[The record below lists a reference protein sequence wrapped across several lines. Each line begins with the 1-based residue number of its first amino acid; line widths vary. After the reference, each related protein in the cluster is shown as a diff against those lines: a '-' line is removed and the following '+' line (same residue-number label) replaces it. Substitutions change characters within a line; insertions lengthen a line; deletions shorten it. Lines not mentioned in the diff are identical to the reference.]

1 MLREGACGPCWLQG
15 RSCCS
20 SRMPA
25 TVCCACQLRR
35 RPPTP
40 PALPLYRPAVSAAL
54 PAVLGLV
61 FVAVALLSWSQL
73 QHWRG
78 RSGAG
83 YQAAGAADAAG
94 RDSLRDIE
102 LLSGREGHLGEQL
115 GHRGG
120 ARDERA

>member
-1 MLREGACGPCWLQG
+1 MRRANSSLLQ
-15 RSCCS
+15 
-20 SRMPA
+20 
-25 TVCCACQLRR
+25 
-35 RPPTP
+35 RPTAHRLASPV
-40 PALPLYRPAVSAAL
+40 LVRPAVSGAV

-83 YQAAGAADAAG
+83 YQATDGGDGDGGHGSGAAAA
-94 RDSLRDIE
+94 RDSLRAIE

-120 ARDERA
+120 ARDERV